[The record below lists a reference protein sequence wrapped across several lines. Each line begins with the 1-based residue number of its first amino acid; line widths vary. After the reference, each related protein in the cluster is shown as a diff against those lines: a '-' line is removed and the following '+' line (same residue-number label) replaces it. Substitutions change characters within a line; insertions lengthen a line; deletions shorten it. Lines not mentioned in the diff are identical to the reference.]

1 LQNGRENRGQKAAIY
16 ETTYSRVLNE
26 LLLLAD
32 PEMQAIEK
40 YIRCARVF
48 VYKQDDAVL
57 GVAAVTREDEKTFE
71 LKNIAVREDVQGMG
85 IGGML
90 VTHVK
95 EVFKGNR
102 IIVGTSD
109 AHPRILRFYERCGFT
124 RFHVIKNFFIDNY
137 EQPVIDHGRRSVDMV
152 ILEVKERQ

>member
-1 LQNGRENRGQKAAIY
+1 
-16 ETTYSRVLNE
+16 
-26 LLLLAD
+26 
-32 PEMQAIEK
+32 M
-40 YIRCARVF
+40 
-48 VYKQDDAVL
+48 YKQDDAVL

-137 EQPVIDHGRRSVDMV
+137 EQPVIDNGRRCVDMV